1 MERLFT
7 RLYAGLAV
15 CGLLVIV
22 LSFLPWV
29 QFHSG
34 TFEGDTGEK
43 VTLTLSGTHTSRWR
57 DLDRIGRND
66 AKEEDGWCSCYVSA
80 GDGFLTAGLGAMLVA
95 IAAFGWRT
103 ELDRPASIAGGIVSL
118 GVLGLAG
125 FDAIADWQ
133 AIIYTNLQ
141 RLEAVDG
148 SVKPALIALIGAA
161 AVAAVLSGFALGFA
175 WLIDQVEETEEDETI
190 TDEESMNEARERAQ
204 QW

>member
-1 MERLFT
+1 MERIFT

-15 CGLLVIV
+15 CGLLVIL

-66 AKEEDGWCSCYVSA
+66 AKEEDRWCSCRVGL
-80 GDGFLTAGLGAMLVA
+80 GDGYFTAALGAGLVA
-95 IAAFGWRT
+95 IGAFGWRT
-103 ELDRPASIAGGIVSL
+103 KLDRTASIAGGIVSL
-118 GVLGLAG
+118 TALGVAG

-148 SVKPALIALIGAA
+148 SIQPAVIALV
-161 AVAAVLSGFALGFA
+161 AVAGLAAVLCGLALGFA
-175 WLIDQVEETEEDETI
+175 WLIDQAD
-190 TDEESMNEARERAQ
+190 DEENEMTLDESSMNGGSESWA
-204 QW
+204 